1 MRSLFLYPSSS
12 MSAQTQPIPARTAA
26 VFELQAGQ
34 RIKIISPHG
43 HQVADLFAYNAAD
56 AAEYLS
62 ARHSLVSST
71 RHLYP
76 RQGQTFLTS
85 LRRPI
90 LKFVEDGADE
100 RHEMLLAACDPARYR
115 LLGVEG
121 HHASCAENLETVM
134 AARGIAITEI
144 PQPLNLFSSTRA
156 EPDGQITTYPN
167 ASESGDYA
175 VFEALMD
182 SLIVVS
188 ACPFDVE
195 DKFPVNVGGPKGL
208 EVEIE

>member
-1 MRSLFLYPSSS
+1 MPIHS
-12 MSAQTQPIPARTAA
+12 IPARTGAA
-26 VFELQAGQ
+26 FVLRAQE
-34 RIKIISPHG
+34 RIRIRSPHG
-43 HQVADLFAYNAAD
+43 HQVADFFAFNAAD
-56 AAEYLS
+56 PTEYLS

-76 RQGQTFLTS
+76 RAGQVFLTS

-90 LKFVEDGADE
+90 MRFVEDGAGE

-121 HHASCAENLETVM
+121 HHASCAENLEKAM
-134 AARGIAITEI
+134 AARGITVTEI

-156 EPDGQITTYPN
+156 DPEGRIVTHPN
-167 ASESGDYA
+167 SSLPGDYA

-182 SLIVVS
+182 AIVVVS

-195 DKFPVNVGGPKGL
+195 SQFPVNVGGPHPI
-208 EVEIE
+208 EIEMGE

>member
-1 MRSLFLYPSSS
+1 M
-12 MSAQTQPIPARTAA
+12 AITTVVIPAREGASFDVRA
-26 VFELQAGQ
+26 QE
-34 RIKIISPHG
+34 RIKIISPQG
-43 HQVADLFAYNAAD
+43 QQVADLFAFHASD
-56 AAEYLS
+56 PTEYLS

-76 RQGQTFLTS
+76 REGQVFLTS
-85 LRRPI
+85 LRRRI
-90 LKFVEDGADE
+90 LRFVEDGARE
-100 RHEMLLAACDPARYR
+100 QHEMLLAACDPARYR

-134 AARGIAITEI
+134 KRRGIVITEI

-156 EPDGQITTYPN
+156 EPDGSIVTYPN
-167 ASESGDYA
+167 SSEPGDYA

-182 SLIVVS
+182 CIVVVS

-195 DKFPVNVGGPKGL
+195 TQFPVNVGGPHPL
-208 EVEIE
+208 HVELGGRL

>member
-1 MRSLFLYPSSS
+1 MSNQIITSSIV
-12 MSAQTQPIPARTAA
+12 TIPARTAVA
-26 VFELQAGQ
+26 IDLPAGA

-43 HQVADLFAYNAAD
+43 HQVADFFAYNAAD
-56 AAEYLS
+56 PTEYLS

-76 RQGQTFLTS
+76 RAGQAFLTS

-90 LKFVEDGADE
+90 MKFVEDGANG

-115 LLGVEG
+115 LLGVQG
-121 HHASCAENLETVM
+121 HHASCAENLQTTM
-134 AARGIAITEI
+134 AARGITLTEI
-144 PQPLNLFSSTRA
+144 PQPLNMFSSTRA
-156 EPDGQITTYPN
+156 DPDGTIVTHPN
-167 ASESGDYA
+167 DSQPGDFA

-182 SLIVVS
+182 AVVVVS

-195 DKFPVNVGGPKGL
+195 TQFPVNVGGPHPL
-208 EVEIE
+208 QIEILL

>member
-1 MRSLFLYPSSS
+1 
-12 MSAQTQPIPARTAA
+12 MSITRAVIPARTAES
-26 VFELQAGQ
+26 FDLRAGD

-43 HQVADLFAYNAAD
+43 HQVADFFAYSAED
-56 AAEYLS
+56 VTEYLS
-62 ARHSLVSST
+62 ARHTLVSST

-76 RQGQTFLTS
+76 REGQIFLSS
-85 LRRPI
+85 LRRP
-90 LKFVEDGADE
+90 LMKFVEDGA
-100 RHEMLLAACDPARYR
+100 RAQHEMLLAACDPARYR

-134 AARGIAITEI
+134 AGRGIVITEI

-156 EPDGQITTYPN
+156 EPDGQIVTHPN
-167 ASESGDYA
+167 NSQPGDYA

-182 SLIVVS
+182 CIVVVS

-195 DKFPVNVGGPKGL
+195 AQFPVNVGGPHPL
-208 EVEIE
+208 EVEIEHR

>member
-1 MRSLFLYPSSS
+1 
-12 MSAQTQPIPARTAA
+12 MSNQTISISARTAA
-26 VFELQAGQ
+26 AFELPAGA
-34 RIKIISPHG
+34 RIKITSPHG
-43 HQVADLFAYNAAD
+43 HQVADFFAYNAAD
-56 AAEYLS
+56 PTEYLS

-76 RQGQTFLTS
+76 RAGQTFLTS

-90 LKFVEDGADE
+90 MKFVEDGAKE

-115 LLGVEG
+115 LLGVAG
-121 HHASCAENLETVM
+121 HHASCAENLQTTM
-134 AARGIAITEI
+134 AARGITITEI

-156 EPDGQITTYPN
+156 DPDGSIVTYPN
-167 ASESGDYA
+167 DSQPGDYA

-182 SLIVVS
+182 AIVVVS

-195 DKFPVNVGGPKGL
+195 TQFPVNVGGPHPL
-208 EVEIE
+208 QIELS

>member
-1 MRSLFLYPSSS
+1 
-12 MSAQTQPIPARTAA
+12 MSAQTFSIPARTATA
-26 VFELQAGQ
+26 FDLRAGQ
-34 RIKIISPHG
+34 RIRIVSPHG
-43 HQVADLFAYNAAD
+43 HQVADLFAYNAPD
-56 AAEYLS
+56 ATEYLS

-76 RQGQTFLTS
+76 RVGQVFLTS

-90 LKFVEDGADE
+90 LKFVEDGAEE

-134 AARGIAITEI
+134 AARGVRLTEI

-156 EPDGQITTYPN
+156 EPDGHIITHPN
-167 ASESGDYA
+167 ASQPGDFA
-175 VFEALMD
+175 VFEAVMD
-182 SLIVVS
+182 CVVVVS

-195 DKFPVNVGGPKGL
+195 TQYPVNVGGPHPLYIEIL
-208 EVEIE
+208 E